1 VSELSNKLEIE
12 SVTRKNII
20 DETDTLRER
29 LIGALQK
36 ASLKIKDLEQKVV
49 ELTAKN
55 EESRE

>member
-20 DETDTLRER
+20 DQTDTLRER

-36 ASLKIKDLEQKVV
+36 ASLTIKDLEQKVV